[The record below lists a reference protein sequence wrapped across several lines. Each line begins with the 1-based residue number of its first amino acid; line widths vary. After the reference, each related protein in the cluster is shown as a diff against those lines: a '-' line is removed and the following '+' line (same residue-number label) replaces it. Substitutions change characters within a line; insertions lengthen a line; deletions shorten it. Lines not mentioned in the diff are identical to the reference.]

1 MKGEINLPHI
11 EGIDTS
17 EEELHSCHVST
28 VHVQSEQAAETLQ
41 KPIGSYI
48 TIETGK
54 PLSRHDHIMSVG
66 ECLAEV
72 LDRVLR
78 PHYHGKLCVCGIGNR
93 DRSADALGPE
103 VTRNLP
109 LKVLSEIGL
118 EENFREI
125 VSLEPGTVGTN
136 NINTEVL
143 VNGVVKA
150 VGVDCLLLI
159 DSLTAKEPA
168 RMFQTIQ
175 LSTNGGLSPHLTG
188 RKADWSALGI
198 PVISLGVPMAIP
210 ASVFLPDQDLDSTLF
225 TSTGVQSE
233 IAAAGRIIAY
243 SILRVCFPS
252 YSMAECFI
260 WSGLNNDTVLFD
272 LEAWNS

>member
-1 MKGEINLPHI
+1 MPHI
-11 EGIDTS
+11 EGIETS

-93 DRSADALGPE
+93 DRIADALGPE
-103 VTRNLP
+103 VARNLP
-109 LKVLSEIGL
+109 LKFLAEHVEG
-118 EENFREI
+118 NFREV

-188 RKADWSALGI
+188 RKADWSVLGI

-210 ASVFLPDQDLDSTLF
+210 ASFLLPDQDLDSTLF
-225 TSTGVQSE
+225 TSTWVQSE

>member
-118 EENFREI
+118 EGNFQEI

-143 VNGVVKA
+143 VNGVAKA
-150 VGVDCLLLI
+150 VEVDCLLLI

-168 RMFQTIQ
+168 RM
-175 LSTNGGLSPHLTG
+175 
-188 RKADWSALGI
+188 AAL
-198 PVISLGVPMAIP
+198 LNAICESYP
-210 ASVFLPDQDLDSTLF
+210 EYTAIHNEEVSKFDNREFIKETP
-225 TSTGVQSE
+225 G
-233 IAAAGRIIAY
+233 AGTD
-243 SILRVCFPS
+243 
-252 YSMAECFI
+252 FI
-260 WSGLNNDTVLFD
+260 KF
-272 LEAWNS
+272 